1 MSVFFKATL
10 IDRNEE
16 PGNLNGLTNFF
27 LTHVTARWDC
37 SWLEGSP
44 HMMIYGPRRFPSCGS
59 AFSLGSSQS
68 CSRSHFHLTSWRGN
82 KHGEPLMDSG
92 AHHCHSCCSGPS
104 AVVQSP
110 NRNGGWKCSYVWKPR
125 RKRKQVW
132 VISQQPLPQW
142 SLDILSWLKMEVG
155 RKRGWPAVCSLC
167 HS

>member
-27 LTHVTARWDC
+27 LTHVTAHWDC

-44 HMMIYGPRRFPSCGS
+44 QMMIYGPRLFPSCGS

-82 KHGEPLMDSG
+82 KHGEPLLDSG
-92 AHHCHSCCSGPS
+92 ANHCHSCCSGPS
-104 AVVQSP
+104 AVAQSP
-110 NRNGGWKCSYVWKPR
+110 DCNGGWKCSYVWKPR

-142 SLDILSWLKMEVG
+142 SLDILSLIEDGSREETWLT
-155 RKRGWPAVCSLC
+155 CCL
-167 HS
+167 